1 MATSF
6 KPLDQ
11 KDIATTRTLLHE
23 AIPITGSIVSGTY
36 GVTNTATEFPNEN
49 NIKNINDFW
58 HFIETGEKKTTFM
71 EEGSALLESAAST
84 VGSAASTVSGLL
96 KKKPDKSDNKESVD
110 GNGESSDVE
119 EDTTEGGTEVPP
131 NDTSTENG
139 QSAQEEDGEE
149 DGEEDEKHEDHL
161 GGGILSF
168 SNSFGSK
175 KKPSEPDD
183 ERKSD
188 DAEADSDAEDKPD
201 TKGKSNGIF
210 SFNRTKSGIKS
221 FRKGVLGYKE
231 TKKVIKLNIK
241 INDGN
246 ITHIGVDDKPLRELS
261 FDSDMDDHE
270 FVNDI
275 KESMGHP
282 ISEAPAPVSEAPAP
296 ALEAPAP
303 ALEAPAPALE
313 TSAQESEV
321 PAPVSDGNEG
331 IATAANEMMENLTQ
345 TAKEFGKSVTQVG
358 QEAGEAFLGLVG
370 SSPQTK
376 EQPTDELVD

>member
-1 MATSF
+1 M
-6 KPLDQ
+6 
-11 KDIATTRTLLHE
+11 KDHA
-23 AIPITGSIVSGTY
+23 
-36 GVTNTATEFPNEN
+36 
-49 NIKNINDFW
+49 
-58 HFIETGEKKTTFM
+58 
-71 EEGSALLESAAST
+71 
-84 VGSAASTVSGLL
+84 
-96 KKKPDKSDNKESVD
+96 
-110 GNGESSDVE
+110 
-119 EDTTEGGTEVPP
+119 
-131 NDTSTENG
+131 
-139 QSAQEEDGEE
+139 
-149 DGEEDEKHEDHL
+149 
-161 GGGILSF
+161 
-168 SNSFGSK
+168 FGSK

-201 TKGKSNGIF
+201 TKGKSKDLI
-210 SFNRTKSGIKS
+210 SSVKSGFKS
-221 FRKGVLGYKE
+221 FRKKRLGYKE

-303 ALEAPAPALE
+303 ALE

-321 PAPVSDGNEG
+321 PAPVSDENGG
-331 IATAANEMMENLTQ
+331 IADQIMNTFSQGAVNLG
-345 TAKEFGKSVTQVG
+345 ASVTKAG
-358 QEAGEAFLGLVG
+358 QEAGEALLGLVA

-376 EQPTDELVD
+376 EPEVEPSEDGLDSPK